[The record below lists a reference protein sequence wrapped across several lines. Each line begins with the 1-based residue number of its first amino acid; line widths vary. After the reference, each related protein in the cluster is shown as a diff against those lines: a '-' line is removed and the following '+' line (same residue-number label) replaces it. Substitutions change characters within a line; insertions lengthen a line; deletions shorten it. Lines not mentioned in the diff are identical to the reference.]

1 VHVYSSK
8 LGKASHFGIITLLI
22 FLLKHIKTI
31 TWIDLRSGVSP
42 ISRHITCQH
51 SQGSST
57 GRWSSAIRFRSWAAI
72 VRPDK
77 SLWLSLAVHITN
89 NSRPANLR
97 SFAAVQPLR
106 YGGFN
111 GINGIHGL
119 KMVTNR
125 LNLFVWKCG
134 IPPIQFIIIAIDL
147 CNMMNLSTLR
157 QSQID
162 GLIYIQLYITFQQV
176 DSVLPTKPTSS
187 SMHPQRTPRFPSSN
201 PISGSSMAHL
211 ESQSGLMFQQWQGSW
226 CFNKHHS
233 FLLLLSGGEFSHN
246 STTPSEV
253 LRGLLKGG
261 LCCSSSLGAPQ
272 VHKPLDRRVRVK
284 QAGGQPQT
292 CLVDTSKCLNYFRF
306 HLAHSNFPLGTW
318 APHHRLGFFP
328 SFSTHDHASDDSPPA
343 CSVFVGPW
351 SQRNP
356 QDSPAQNVTITINF
370 SNLWSKQIS
379 SNMF

>member
-1 VHVYSSK
+1 MWYTPNSIHNYS
-8 LGKASHFGIITLLI
+8 HWFVQN
-22 FLLKHIKTI
+22 
-31 TWIDLRSGVSP
+31 DEP
-42 ISRHITCQH
+42 IY
-51 SQGSST
+51 
-57 GRWSSAIRFRSWAAI
+57 FE
-72 VRPDK
+72 
-77 SLWLSLAVHITN
+77 
-89 NSRPANLR
+89 
-97 SFAAVQPLR
+97 
-106 YGGFN
+106 
-111 GINGIHGL
+111 
-119 KMVTNR
+119 
-125 LNLFVWKCG
+125 
-134 IPPIQFIIIAIDL
+134 
-147 CNMMNLSTLR
+147 
-157 QSQID
+157 
-162 GLIYIQLYITFQQV
+162 
-176 DSVLPTKPTSS
+176 TKPNRWVNLYTALYNIPTGWFCAT
-187 SMHPQRTPRFPSSN
+187 HKAYFQLHAPLRTPRFPSSN

-211 ESQSGLMFQQWQGSW
+211 ESQSGLMFQQRQGSW

-356 QDSPAQNVTITINF
+356 QDSPAQNVTINSPSTSRIFGQNKLVLTC
-370 SNLWSKQIS
+370 SNPIASWPKPPSTAHNWAPGGGESHLLHL
-379 SNMF
+379 